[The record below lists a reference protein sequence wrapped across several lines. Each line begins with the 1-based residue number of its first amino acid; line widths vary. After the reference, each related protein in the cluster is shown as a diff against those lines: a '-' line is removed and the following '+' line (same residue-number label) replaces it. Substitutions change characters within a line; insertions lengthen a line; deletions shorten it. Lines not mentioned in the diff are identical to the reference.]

1 MSILF
6 FDVGDWEKD
15 RLPKEIGG
23 LPIVMEFGRVSSKI
37 SEDPKKVKVMSI
49 FAWSEVDKEV
59 LDRFPNLEHIATRST
74 GSDHIDMNMC
84 RERGVTVSHVPGYG
98 ERTVAEH
105 TWALMLVL
113 SRKILHCNDRTKQ
126 GIFSREGLRGFDL
139 EGKTLGIVGCGKIG
153 AKVAEIARSFA
164 MKVIVFDPNH
174 DEKLAQEMDFS
185 YVDSLADLLGQSDV
199 ISLHAPLTKETKHM
213 INMET
218 VDLIKPGA
226 LLINTARGDL
236 VQTAA
241 LLKAL
246 DEGRIAGAGLDVLE
260 RERLIHEEAEVL
272 SKGSSSNQEL
282 STILGNHI
290 LLNNPNVIITPHN
303 AFNSEEAVEKILDT
317 TVENIEAYLK
327 GNMIN
332 LVE

>member
-6 FDVGDWEKD
+6 FDVEDWE
-15 RLPKEIGG
+15 RNQLPKEIAG
-23 LPIVMEFGRVSSKI
+23 LSVGMEFGRVSSEI
-37 SEDPKKVKVMSI
+37 EEDPEKVRIMSV
-49 FAWSEVDKEV
+49 FAWSGVNKKT

-74 GSDHIDMNMC
+74 GCDHIDLGSC

-105 TWALMLVL
+105 TFALMLVL
-113 SRKILHCNDRTKQ
+113 SRKILHCNDRTRQ

-164 MKVIVFDPNH
+164 MRVVVYDPNR
-174 DEKLAQEMDFS
+174 DKDLADRMGFS
-185 YVDSLADLLGQSDV
+185 YVKSLDELLGQSEV
-199 ISLHAPLTKETKHM
+199 ISLHAPLSEETRHM
-213 INMET
+213 INMES

-303 AFNSEEAVEKILDT
+303 AFNSEEAVKKILNT
-317 TVENIEAYLK
+317 TIDNIRCYLE
-327 GNMIN
+327 GGAVN
-332 LVE
+332 LA